1 MNASLY
7 LIVACMLIVSMYTH
21 VLLSTELLSCHYV
34 GVWVDLLPRFS
45 WCWPRRGCRVL
56 HGKAASADPW
66 GRRWMELALPGGQE
80 EEGFSARQLSHG
92 KIFFN
97 FPLVSLPPRP

>member
-1 MNASLY
+1 
-7 LIVACMLIVSMYTH
+7 
-21 VLLSTELLSCHYV
+21 
-34 GVWVDLLPRFS
+34 
-45 WCWPRRGCRVL
+45 
-56 HGKAASADPW
+56 
-66 GRRWMELALPGGQE
+66 MELALPGGQE